1 MTDKRILRA
10 RKSARHRSKD
20 TSKSAI
26 TRTKNP
32 ASSSEYPSLRCLVL
46 TVTSEENL
54 LQIFGDVFKICYDY
68 KVEKVKLNFSK
79 LKIIITI
86 ENGNFYE
93 VPFIEFNNEN
103 SSMNVSNSIMGK
115 DYAVKF
121 IKDCYNNFKY

>member
-1 MTDKRILRA
+1 MSNSIETSNNYNLELDKLI
-10 RKSARHRSKD
+10 SK
-20 TSKSAI
+20 T
-26 TRTKNP
+26 
-32 ASSSEYPSLRCLVL
+32 L

-68 KVEKVKLNFSK
+68 KVEKVKLNFSE

-86 ENGNFYE
+86 ENGSFFE

-103 SSMNVSNSIMGK
+103 SSMNVSNSIICK

>member
-1 MTDKRILRA
+1 MVMTNSIEICTNYNLELDKLI
-10 RKSARHRSKD
+10 SK
-20 TSKSAI
+20 T
-26 TRTKNP
+26 P
-32 ASSSEYPSLRCLVL
+32 
-46 TVTSEENL
+46 TVTSEEDL

-68 KVEKVKLNFSK
+68 KVEKVKLSFSE

-86 ENGNFYE
+86 ENGSFYE